1 MKEITLRIEEN
12 QWTTFLH
19 FLKTLNYVEVV
30 TPKSQDAPKKNGKL
44 EKYPLANL
52 ITVREQ
58 AVVQEINGIPL
69 KYFDDSRP
77 TFNLAAWKKEHN
89 YQPIDWQDFD
99 KHVENMDIQEP
110 LEELL
115 NQLTK

>member
-1 MKEITLRIEEN
+1 MKEITLHVEEN
-12 QWTTFLH
+12 QWLTFLH

-30 TPKSQDAPKKNGKL
+30 TPKTQDAAKKNGKF
-44 EKYPLANL
+44 EKYPTTDLP
-52 ITVREQ
+52 TVREQ
-58 AVVQEINGIPL
+58 AVGQEINGIPL

-77 TFNLAAWKKEHN
+77 TFDLVAWKKEHN
-89 YQPIDWQDFD
+89 YKPIDWQDFD

-110 LEELL
+110 IEELL